1 MAVGKCKLFF
11 SDLDGTLIF
20 SAKHRKDG
28 DIVVEKKDGESITC
42 ISPKQSELFP
52 LLSEAVVP
60 LTTRSIEQYKRIVIE
75 GFSPKYALCS
85 NGGILL
91 VDGIPDEEW
100 RRQSEKLYEQA
111 ADEIAHFRTLLEN
124 DKHRS
129 FEIRLV
135 DGLFLFTKSEN
146 PQLTLDYLGEGELCD
161 CFSTGQKVYVVPKS
175 LGKGEAV
182 KRFTERLAFDGEIIC
197 AGDSLMD
204 VSMLNMADTAIFTD
218 IIPSELVLAGNK
230 EIRPVDGFYN
240 YVTQRV
246 YEERHFTMR

>member
-1 MAVGKCKLFF
+1 MAVGKSKLFF

-20 SAKHRKDG
+20 SAKHRKNG
-28 DIVVEKKDGESITC
+28 DVVVEKKDGEPITC
-42 ISPKQSELFP
+42 ISPKQFGLFP
-52 LLSEAVVP
+52 FLSEAVVP

-91 VDGIPDEEW
+91 VDGIPDSEW
-100 RRQSEKLYEQA
+100 LKQSQRLYEQA
-111 ADEIAHFRTLLEN
+111 KDEIEHFRKLLEN
-124 DKHRS
+124 DKHRN

-146 PQLTLDYLGEGELCD
+146 PQQTLEYLGEGDLCE
-161 CFSTGQKVYVVPKS
+161 CFSTGQKVYVIPKS

-182 KRFTERLAFDGEIIC
+182 LRFKERFAFNGEIIC

-204 VSMLNMADTAIFTD
+204 VSMLCKADAAIFTD
-218 IIPSELVLAGNK
+218 VIPAELVLAKNK
-230 EIRPVDGFYN
+230 EIRPVNEFCD
-240 YVTQRV
+240 YVTQKI
-246 YEERHFTMR
+246 YEERRFTMR